1 MKLEK
6 IKEKIEA
13 MSKFHQI
20 EVLRILNTNGEVVL
34 NENKNGVFINLTHLQ
49 CGVLAGLVE
58 YTEYVDQQQSRL
70 QKQEHARV
78 DLERQ
83 FFNTQSKS
91 NKEIINIKINHSHGA
106 KG

>member
-6 IKEKIEA
+6 IKEKIEG
-13 MSKFHQI
+13 MSKFHQV
-20 EVLRILNTNGEVVL
+20 EVLRILSNTSGVVL
-34 NENKNGVFINLTHLQ
+34 NENKNGVFVNLTHLQ
-49 CGVLAGLVE
+49 CGVVQELDEYIAYVE
-58 YTEYVDQQQSRL
+58 QQQTRL

-83 FFNTQSKS
+83 FFNTHLKS
-91 NKEIINIKINHSHGA
+91 NKETSNVKISLGHGP